1 MNILKLLALS
11 IVTKGAEAVTQIRN
25 T

>member
-1 MNILKLLALS
+1 
-11 IVTKGAEAVTQIRN
+11 VTKGAEAVTQIRN